1 MSFLKPHN
9 YVSLPDVARFIM
21 QILIPCLKI
30 KINDLGLS
38 LESTPNTIK
47 TVSELS
53 WHYACRTT
61 PLPQVEEPG
70 TALIEIMV
78 KKQRCTE
85 RTHERICT
93 HRVRQLSLNC
103 SRV

>member
-38 LESTPNTIK
+38 LESTPNTIRLY
-47 TVSELS
+47 LS
-53 WHYACRTT
+53 FLGIMHVGQLHSLRWKSLA
-61 PLPQVEEPG
+61 LP
-70 TALIEIMV
+70 
-78 KKQRCTE
+78 
-85 RTHERICT
+85 
-93 HRVRQLSLNC
+93 S
-103 SRV
+103 